1 VSGILCM
8 LAVLVSSAS
17 AARIIWRANPVE
29 QRASDNLPHFFILD
43 PNSGSDTLTF
53 DCAAQCTV
61 AILYNAECSV
71 AATDTETSINIDI
84 LVDGTAALPSNDD
97 NLFYTPNGTGVL
109 GSWVSAST
117 NVHATLLP
125 GSHTVRVRGTLQNFN
140 SGEQGWM
147 TFR

>member
-1 VSGILCM
+1 M

-29 QRASDNLPHFFILD
+29 QRASDSLGHFFIPD
-43 PNSGSDTLTF
+43 PNSRSDTLTF

-71 AATDTETSINIDI
+71 AATDTETSSNIDI

-147 TFR
+147 IFR